1 MSPQVPTMNQASP
14 VQLDVFVDFICPWCY
29 LAHGVVQQ
37 LRGKRAV
44 RVQWSPFPLHPDT
57 PAEGMLLS
65 DLFRGANVDAMH
77 QRLYAIMDELKLPY
91 SKSRDRLY
99 NTRKAQE
106 LALWAQEQDGGEAL
120 VGELF
125 RAYFVDNRN
134 LADDAVLLDAVAQAG
149 LDVEA
154 ARLVLASRSQS
165 TQVDAAWERARQLR
179 LNGVPAFVG
188 GGYQF
193 SGYQPLVEMERFLD
207 FVQSKA

>member
-1 MSPQVPTMNQASP
+1 MNQATP
-14 VQLDVFVDFICPWCY
+14 ARLDVFVDFICPWCY
-29 LAHGVVQQ
+29 LAHGVVEQ
-37 LRGKRAV
+37 LRHRRAIS
-44 RVQWSPFPLHPDT
+44 VQWSPFPLHPDT
-57 PAEGMLLS
+57 PNDGMLLS
-65 DLFRGANVDAMH
+65 ELFRGANVDAMH
-77 QRLYAIMDELKLPY
+77 QRLYAIMDELALPY

-106 LALWAQEQDGGEAL
+106 LAVWAQEQTGGEAL

-134 LADDAVLLDAVAQAG
+134 LAEDSVLLDAAAKAG

-154 ARLVLASRSQS
+154 ARAVLVSRSQGP
-165 TQVDAAWERARQLR
+165 QVDAAWTRARQLG

-193 SGYQPLVEMERFLD
+193 SGYQPLAEMERFVD
-207 FVQSKA
+207 FVQSKS

>member
-1 MSPQVPTMNQASP
+1 MNQTIP

-29 LAHGVVQQ
+29 LAHGVVEK
-37 LRGKRAV
+37 LRGTRAV
-44 RVQWSPFPLHPDT
+44 NVQWSPFPLHPDT
-57 PAEGMLLS
+57 PDDGMLLAE
-65 DLFRGANVDAMH
+65 LFRGANVDAMH
-77 QRLYAIMDELKLPY
+77 QRLYAIMDELALPY

-106 LALWAQEQDGGEAL
+106 LALWAQEQDGGETL
-120 VGELF
+120 IGELF
-125 RAYFVDNRN
+125 RAYFVENRN
-134 LADDAVLLDAVAQAG
+134 LADEGVLLDVVAKAG

-154 ARLVLASRSQS
+154 ARNVLKTRSQS
-165 TQVDAAWERARQLR
+165 PQVDAAWDRARQLR

-193 SGYQPLVEMERFLD
+193 SGYQPMAEMERFVD